1 MATLIDL
8 YAESVFIVYAILTSI
23 ASLIMYAASKYIE
36 RVYAFYGAWSPQY
49 AKFKKVRDACVPLF
63 AVFAVLQ
70 CLPALRVLGH
80 IP

>member
-8 YAESVFIVYAILTSI
+8 YAETVFIVYAILVSITS
-23 ASLIMYAASKYIE
+23 AIMYAASKYIE

-49 AKFKKVRDACVPLF
+49 AKFKKVRAACVPVF

-70 CLPALRVLGH
+70 CVLALRVPGH
-80 IP
+80 IV